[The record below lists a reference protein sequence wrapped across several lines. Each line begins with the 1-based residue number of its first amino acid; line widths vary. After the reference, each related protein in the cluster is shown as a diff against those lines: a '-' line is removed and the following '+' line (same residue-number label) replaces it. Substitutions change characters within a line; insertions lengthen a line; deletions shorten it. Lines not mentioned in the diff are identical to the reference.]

1 MNDKL
6 FNSIVDSV
14 AMMYVAVGRDPDPV
28 TLRSYG
34 AGLVAM
40 GPGII
45 DTLKGITKEAMDG
58 SFQVPPS
65 VEEIQAMHRKDD
77 TTDPKFLAREAAA
90 RILASIGRFGW
101 CNPKEARAYMGELAW
116 KVVEMQAGWNEIC
129 ESTTNQN
136 KVHLQAQW
144 RDLAE
149 AILEKKSTVPPGLPQ
164 GDVPG
169 VPSDI
174 LKTAIE
180 RAGK

>member
-1 MNDKL
+1 
-6 FNSIVDSV
+6 
-14 AMMYVAVGRDPDPV
+14 
-28 TLRSYG
+28 
-34 AGLVAM
+34 M

-45 DTLKGITKEAMDG
+45 DTLKGIIREAMG
-58 SFQVPPS
+58 GAFHHPPS
-65 VEEIQAMHRKDD
+65 VEEIIETHRQAD
-77 TTDPKFLAREAAA
+77 TTDPKFLARESAS
-90 RILASIGRFGW
+90 RILGAISRFGW
-101 CNPKEARAYMGELAW
+101 CNPKEARAWMGELAW
-116 KVVEMQAGWNEIC
+116 KVCEMQGGWVEIC

-149 AILEKKSTVPPGLPQ
+149 SILHRKSDLPPGLPQ

-174 LKTAIE
+174 LKLAIK